1 MSSTV
6 DAEAEEP
13 RSVVPIY
20 DGMNRIPG
28 GTMVI
33 PLILGSVIGTLFP
46 GVLDLGSFT
55 TGLFKDS
62 ATPLIALLIFATG
75 MQITV
80 RGSGPVLATA
90 GVILAFKTVFPA
102 LLIVGFGF
110 LVGNEGVLGVSILA
124 AIAIVANSNGGIW
137 LAFTGK
143 YGDYRD
149 RGAYVASAV
158 NDGPFFALLFLGVS
172 GLASIPV
179 SLMLA
184 AVIPLIIGM
193 VVGNLDSKWTEVMR
207 PTGAIVIPFFAF
219 ALGTGI
225 NLQSIALGGAQGVVL
240 GIFSCA
246 LTGFFTY
253 VGYKVIL
260 RRGKESGMG
269 FAAGTTAG
277 NAVATPAIV
286 AQADPTFEVF
296 VATAT
301 AQVAAAVLISAILAP
316 LLAAWALKREGGL
329 IDRTAE
335 TEDSMGSLNGTKA
348 VNE

>member
-1 MSSTV
+1 M
-6 DAEAEEP
+6 
-13 RSVVPIY
+13 
-20 DGMNRIPG
+20 
-28 GTMVI
+28 
-33 PLILGSVIGTLFP
+33 
-46 GVLDLGSFT
+46 
-55 TGLFKDS
+55 
-62 ATPLIALLIFATG
+62 
-75 MQITV
+75 
-80 RGSGPVLATA
+80 
-90 GVILAFKTVFPA
+90 
-102 LLIVGFGF
+102 
-110 LVGNEGVLGVSILA
+110 
-124 AIAIVANSNGGIW
+124 ANSNGGIW